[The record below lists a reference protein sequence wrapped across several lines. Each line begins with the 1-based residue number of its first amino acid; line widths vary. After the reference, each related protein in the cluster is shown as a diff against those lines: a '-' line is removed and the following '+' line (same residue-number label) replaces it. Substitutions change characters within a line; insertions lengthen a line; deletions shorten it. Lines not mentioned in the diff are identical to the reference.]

1 MQGTLPTRALSH
13 PMATKFDDYIHEV
26 EQEAK
31 AGGPE
36 ALARWDA
43 FNAHYAMACEVRELR
58 KQHKLTQKQLAAVSG
73 INQGE
78 ISRIE
83 RGQTNP
89 TATTLAALLAPLN
102 ARLGVVTREQA
113 RRLTAGTP
121 TTRALSAA

>member
-1 MQGTLPTRALSH
+1 
-13 PMATKFDDYIHEV
+13 MATKFDEYIREV
-26 EQEAK
+26 EQKAK
-31 AGGPE
+31 TDGPE

-43 FNAHYAMACEVRELR
+43 FNAHYAMAREVRELR

-89 TATTLAALLAPLN
+89 TATTLAALLAPLG
-102 ARLGVVTREQA
+102 ARLGVVMREQ
-113 RRLTAGTP
+113 RDLV
-121 TTRALSAA
+121 RA